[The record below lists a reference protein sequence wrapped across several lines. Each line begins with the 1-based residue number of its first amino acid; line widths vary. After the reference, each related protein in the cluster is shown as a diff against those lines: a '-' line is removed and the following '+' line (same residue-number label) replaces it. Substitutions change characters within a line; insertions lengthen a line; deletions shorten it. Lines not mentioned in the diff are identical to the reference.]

1 MELHRS
7 LEETITGAS
16 EDIRA
21 GRRTCVDLLESCLE
35 KIDEWE
41 ARIHAWVH
49 VDRQGAFDRAREL
62 DAELT
67 AGNWRGRMHGIP
79 IGIKDIVDV
88 AGFPT
93 AAGSMLLAEAQADCD
108 APLVASLRSA
118 GAVILGKTVTTQFAC
133 YDPPVTRNP
142 WNLEHTPGGSSSGSA
157 AAVATGMCLAAI
169 GSQTGGSITRPA
181 SFCGVAGF
189 KPTFGRVSVDGVFP
203 VAQSLDHPGPIAPTV
218 RDLAIV
224 AAALI
229 GQHTENVGPDGARS
243 LAANNDVAASDSSPS
258 VPGLADAIFDAIQ
271 THPLLPP
278 KLGRVRGAF
287 DEDCDPAMRDAMRNA
302 IDRLVEAGAEASD
315 VALPESFG
323 DVSSNHRTVM
333 AAEAAAVH
341 QQRLADHPDDYL
353 SGVRSLIEAGLAIS
367 AVDYVRARHH
377 QVRLK
382 LEIMPSFAGFD
393 VLVCPAT
400 IGTAP
405 DITTT
410 GDPSFNAPWS
420 YTGLPTV
427 SIPMAVAENGLPLAM
442 QLVGRPMSENS
453 LFRTAAWCEDVLR
466 ES

>member
-1 MELHRS
+1 MKLYRS

-21 GRRTCVDLLESCLE
+21 GRRTCVDLLESCLAR
-35 KIDEWE
+35 IDEWE
-41 ARIHAWVH
+41 ARIRAWVH
-49 VDRQGAFDRAREL
+49 VDRQGAIHQAREL
-62 DAELT
+62 DTELA
-67 AGNWRGRMHGIP
+67 AGHWRGRMHGIP
-79 IGIKDIVDV
+79 VGIKDIVDV

-93 AAGSMLLAEAQADCD
+93 AAGSMLLAEQRVDRD

-189 KPTFGRVSVDGVFP
+189 KPTFGRISVDGVFP
-203 VAQSLDHPGPIAPTV
+203 VAQSLDHPGPIALTV
-218 RDLAIV
+218 RDLAFV
-224 AAALI
+224 ASTLI
-229 GQHTENVGPDGARS
+229 GHAADVGPDGAAG
-243 LAANNDVAASDSSPS
+243 LAASDDFAASDSAPKM
-258 VPGLADAIFDAIQ
+258 PGLHVAILDASQ
-271 THPLLPP
+271 TPTLLPP
-278 KLGRVRGAF
+278 QLGQVRGAF
-287 DEDCDPAMRDAMRNA
+287 DENCDPGMRDALRHA
-302 IDRLVEAGAEASD
+302 IDRLATAGAGVSD
-315 VALPESFG
+315 VVLPESFG
-323 DVSSNHRTVM
+323 DVLSHHRTLM

-341 QQRLADHPDDYL
+341 QQRLADQPDDYL
-353 SGVRSLIEAGLAIS
+353 PGIRALIEEGLAIL
-367 AVDYVRARHH
+367 AVDYVRARRH

-382 LEIMPSFAGFD
+382 REILPSFSSFD

-427 SIPMAVAENGLPLAM
+427 SIPMAIAQNGLPLAM
-442 QLVGRPMSENS
+442 QLVGRPMSETS
-453 LFRTAAWCEDVLR
+453 LFRAAAWCEDVFR
-466 ES
+466 GS